1 MNSPY
6 LHIAGDCVVASPN
19 GEFELLKRCIAV
31 LATRPLLRSQRSVN
45 VFEIVI
51 ELELQHSTAHSLTG
65 DYTMKL
71 TSLRRALVAIPA
83 VLTLM
88 AGVAQAQTREVKIY
102 ALGAKSGVVRIF
114 GLNSEAAMKAAAEQI
129 NKNGGVTLGDGAKG
143 RLVIEYLDDRCNA
156 EEGINALRRI
166 ASQPDSFIA
175 VGPTCSNVAEPVFGI
190 LQKKAGDA
198 SDSGLQFP
206 IYTDVAAKG
215 GLASM
220 SQWAFR
226 NVPSE
231 SAMYKSLFE
240 WIKATYPNVKTI
252 WGGVEKDFAHSNATF
267 NVMKDHASK
276 IGFEVKGQSEWL
288 LADTAFSTQVRE
300 MRRGESDLVMIS
312 AHPFTTCGVLKEMQR
327 QNVKPKLLVGL
338 TSSSSLETLQG
349 CAVQAEGMVIPT
361 SFAPVT
367 AEARSAA
374 KAVQAA
380 GANMDLHN
388 AAAWE
393 NIFTLKDLIEKS
405 KIMARPDTLQ
415 ADRNK
420 MREAL
425 ATMKETN
432 GLLGKIGRTDDREA
446 VKPFLFV
453 QAKKGEW
460 AVAHTPN

>member
-1 MNSPY
+1 MRR
-6 LHIAGDCVVASPN
+6 HATRTAAS
-19 GEFELLKRCIAV
+19 LAALTAAV
-31 LATRPLLRSQRSVN
+31 LLAAT
-45 VFEIVI
+45 
-51 ELELQHSTAHSLTG
+51 
-65 DYTMKL
+65 
-71 TSLRRALVAIPA
+71 PA
-83 VLTLM
+83 
-88 AGVAQAQTREVKIY
+88 AAQERTVKIY
-102 ALGAKSGVVRIF
+102 GFGAKSGVVRIF

-129 NKNGGVTLGDGAKG
+129 NKAGGVTLGDGSKAK
-143 RLVIEYLDDRCNA
+143 LAIEYLDDRCNA

-166 ASQPDSFIA
+166 AAQNDAFVA

-190 LQKKAGDA
+190 LQKKAGDT

-206 IYTDVAAKG
+206 LYTDVAAKG

-231 SAMYKSLFE
+231 SAMYKSLFD
-240 WIKATYPNVKTI
+240 WIKATRPDIKTV

-267 NVMKDHASK
+267 NVMKGHAEK
-276 IGFEVKGQSEWL
+276 TGFEVKGQSEWL
-288 LADTAFSTQVRE
+288 LADTSFSTQVRE
-300 MRRGESDLVMIS
+300 MRRGEADLVMVS

-327 QNVKPKLLVGL
+327 QGVKPKMLVGL
-338 TSSSSLETLQG
+338 TSSSSMETLQG
-349 CAVQAEGMVIPT
+349 CAAQAEGLVIPT

-367 AEARSAA
+367 AEAKKAAEAVSAL
-374 KAVQAA
+374 

-393 NIFTLKDLIEKS
+393 NIFTLKELIEKA

-415 ADRNK
+415 ADRQK

-425 ATMKETN
+425 ASMKESN
-432 GLLGKIGRTDDREA
+432 GLLGKVGRTDDREA

-453 QAKKGEW
+453 RAQKGAW
-460 AVAHTPN
+460 TVAHTPAAN